1 MIGST
6 VDRGKDTSVSASQA
20 KQSSV
25 RIITTC
31 GLNMASNNIPSLP
44 RSASTV
50 FTSSSK
56 TLSTVESTDNSLR
69 HYQSNMVFSS
79 PEPHAAWS
87 TEMIIHG
94 SMSTHQQHLGSLAAQ
109 ATSLCRESSS
119 LSWTHAS
126 GMQQER
132 RESTRKAD
140 RSKMA
145 SSLQG
150 VITTLPSLSSTISPS
165 NAGLEM
171 FFLFKLRLMGPLQL
185 MVTRYRIRHSGEQ
198 VHFSLFH
205 EINIKGK
212 GSFTFKPLNVHEISH

>member
-6 VDRGKDTSVSASQA
+6 VDIGKDTSESASQA

-25 RIITTC
+25 MIIATC
-31 GLNMASNNIPSLP
+31 GLNMTSNNIPSLL

-50 FTSSSK
+50 FTSSSR

-79 PEPHAAWS
+79 LEPHAAWS
-87 TEMIIHG
+87 TEMVIHG

-109 ATSLCRESSS
+109 ATSLCCESSS

-126 GMQQER
+126 GMQQEGG
-132 RESTRKAD
+132 EAD

-145 SSLQG
+145 SSHQG
-150 VITTLPSLSSTISPS
+150 VKTTLSSLSSTISPS
-165 NAGLEM
+165 NAGLEI

-198 VHFSLFH
+198 VHLSLFH

-212 GSFTFKPLNVHEISH
+212 GSFIFKPLNVEGAWK